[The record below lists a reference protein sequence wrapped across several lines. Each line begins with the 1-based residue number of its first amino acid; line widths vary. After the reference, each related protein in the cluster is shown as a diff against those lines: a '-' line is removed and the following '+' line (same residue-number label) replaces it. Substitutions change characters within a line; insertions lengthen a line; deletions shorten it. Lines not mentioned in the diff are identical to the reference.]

1 MISPEFGRAGFVIGI
16 FVSLVSGMLLLV
28 VERGSAEFFVSLITF
43 LIGIAFLL
51 AIVFLVRMGM
61 RKG

>member
-16 FVSLVSGMLLLV
+16 FVALVSGMLLLV

-43 LIGIAFLL
+43 LIGIAFLVG
-51 AIVFLVRMGM
+51 IVFLVRMGM

>member
-43 LIGIAFLL
+43 LIGIAFL
-51 AIVFLVRMGM
+51 AVIVFLVRMGM

>member
-51 AIVFLVRMGM
+51 AIVFLVWMGM

>member
-51 AIVFLVRMGM
+51 VIVFLVRMGM

>member
-51 AIVFLVRMGM
+51 MIVFLVRMGM